1 MWMDY
6 VVDADDIDVNGGTWK
21 PEYDQALQGLLLIER
36 GVQKV
41 LEALKMWRP
50 LEEQEGTC

>member
-21 PEYDQALQGLLLIER
+21 PEYDQLLHALLLIER

-41 LEALKMWRP
+41 LKALGTWTP
-50 LEEQEGTC
+50 PEPVEE